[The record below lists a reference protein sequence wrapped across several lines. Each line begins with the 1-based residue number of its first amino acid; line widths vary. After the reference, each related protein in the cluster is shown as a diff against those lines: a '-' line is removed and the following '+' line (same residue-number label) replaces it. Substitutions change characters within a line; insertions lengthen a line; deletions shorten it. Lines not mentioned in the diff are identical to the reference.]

1 MNDEMKDVRISKP
14 RNPLTADVI
23 EALEHG
29 LRICPDVAFAYLPE
43 VEVPEASGEVN
54 LVLFVWLRA
63 EAMGSLR
70 AALDL
75 VSQVVAGALP
85 TGVFIDVAIL
95 NSAPEMLIA
104 IDDADCLIV
113 DNEPEERQR
122 VLDDARD
129 PTRVPEAMPPQKN
142 WWWPF

>member
-1 MNDEMKDVRISKP
+1 MNDEMNVKISKP
-14 RNPLTADVI
+14 VKGLADDVYA
-23 EALEHG
+23 ELARG
-29 LRICPDVAFAYLPE
+29 LRVCPDVAFAYLPL
-43 VEVPEASGEVN
+43 VEIPETSDAPH

-63 EAMGSLR
+63 EAMHSLR

-75 VSQVVAGALP
+75 VSQVVAHAL
-85 TGVFIDVAIL
+85 TSSDFVDVVIL
-95 NSAPEMLIA
+95 NSAPEMLSA

-113 DNEPEERQR
+113 DNEPEERSR

-129 PTRVPEAMPPQKN
+129 PSHVPEAMPPQKR